1 MAYGYKAHYGY
12 YIDPN
17 GQAQGVMVDLNGKNI
32 NDCVLT
38 DKNTIY
44 YIPEAYR
51 QVSPHNLVAYN
62 SNRDSMRKRFRD
74 EDHGGTPARSGIP
87 DWRYFSL
94 FPGQTSV
101 ASMSDQ
107 DYFDYAYWSM
117 NQITLNGN
125 YSPFTIVDQKYK
137 GNPFRWCP
145 NLCKKMYSDLHGKL
159 GITFVYLYNQHKLVD
174 QRGKLYTV
182 GSSGLITLASS
193 NVVNAG
199 SRMDFS
205 GYSGGVTTSG
215 VMLLYVYKENNVNQV
230 HYCQLTAR
238 GGAAYEWTVFNDDDP
253 QNAFADTFYGFTS
266 GAYDYKSEIGK
277 DPDPYAPGG
286 ESKPGG
292 GGGSGV
298 VPAPQ
303 PTPLPSVADFVNASG
318 LHLYQI
324 DDGLAARL
332 MAEMWSDDLI
342 DAFKKAILQP
352 MDCVIALIGLPCSMD
367 TGASMRV
374 VLGNYTVATF
384 TAPIVTS
391 QYKEIDCGSV
401 TLSEIWGSY
410 LDYHCR
416 ITLYLPFIG
425 SVMLQPEDV
434 LEHEISVKYIIDGLT
449 GTCIS
454 YVMSDDVL
462 IGQFAGNCG
471 YQIPL
476 TGSNYTNLVGNLVS
490 LAGTSMALVAAAA
503 SGGATAPFAAAEV
516 TSAINTAVS
525 KENHQRTGGLG
536 GSNANMNARTP
547 YLTVYVTNQC
557 VPADQNDFTGYP
569 SYITDILGNQSG
581 YTEVYSCH
589 VSAAGASDDEL
600 REIESLL
607 KGGVLI

>member
-1 MAYGYKAHYGY
+1 MSYGYKAHYGY

-17 GQAQGVMVDLNGKNI
+17 GQAQGVMVDLDGKNI

-101 ASMSDQ
+101 ASMTDQ

-159 GITFVYLYNQHKLVD
+159 AMTFVYLYNQRKLVD

-182 GSSGLITLASS
+182 GSTGLITLASS

-199 SRMDFS
+199 SRMDFD
-205 GYSGGVTTSG
+205 GYSGGVTTSS
-215 VMLLYVYKENNVNQV
+215 VILQYVYTENNANQV
-230 HYCQLTAR
+230 HYCKLTAR

-292 GGGSGV
+292 GGGTGV

-303 PTPLPSVADFVNASG
+303 PTPIPSVIPGIYSFVNCYIPTAQD
-318 LHLYQI
+318 LLE
-324 DDGLAARL
+324 LAGEIWAPNF
-332 MAEMWSDDLI
+332 SQLI
-342 DAFKKAILQP
+342 EKTVLQP
-352 MDCVIALIGLPCSMD
+352 MDAIISVHQLPFDGNPGS
-367 TGASMRV
+367 GKVSIK
-374 VLGNYTVATF
+374 LGNYTAT
-384 TAPIVTS
+384 AKAAEPID
-391 QYKEIDCGSV
+391 QFPMIDCGEV
-401 TLSEIWGSY
+401 TIDEIWGSY
-410 LDYHCR
+410 LDYKAR
-416 ITLYLPFIG
+416 ITLFLPFIG
-425 SVMLQPEDV
+425 SIPLQPDDV
-434 LEHEISVKYIIDGLT
+434 IGSTLNVKYCISVLT
-449 GTCIS
+449 GACIA
-454 YVMSDDVL
+454 YVIRDGVV
-462 IGQFAGNCG
+462 IATFGGNCSN
-471 YQIPL
+471 QIPV
-476 TGSNYTNLVGNLVS
+476 TGADNSRLIAGIVGV
-490 LAGTSMALVAAAA
+490 AGSAITGIA
-503 SGGATAPFAAAEV
+503 SGGMSAPLAAGVASSSLNV
-516 TSAINTAVS
+516 AMS
-525 KENHQRTGGLG
+525 KFNYQKAGGLG
-536 GSNANMNARTP
+536 ANTAFMGIRIP
-547 YLTVYVTNQC
+547 YLTIYVPDIC
-557 VPADQNDFTGYP
+557 APADQNDFTGYP

-600 REIESLL
+600 KEIESLL